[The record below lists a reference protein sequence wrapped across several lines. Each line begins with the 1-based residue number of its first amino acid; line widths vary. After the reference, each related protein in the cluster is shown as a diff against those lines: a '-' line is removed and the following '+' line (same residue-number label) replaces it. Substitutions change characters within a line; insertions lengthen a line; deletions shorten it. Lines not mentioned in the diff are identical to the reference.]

1 MFHNEVFV
9 DVNVMLFYLLLVK
22 LDEFFLRIFVVFNA
36 SSSVLL
42 FNEIFF
48 LEFYIFLHDN
58 CLLFNENINNGL
70 FIFYDNKVL

>member
-22 LDEFFLRIFVVFNA
+22 LDEVFLRIFVVFNA

-70 FIFYDNKVL
+70 FIFL

>member
-9 DVNVMLFYLLLVK
+9 DVNVMLFYLLVK
-22 LDEFFLRIFVVFNA
+22 LDEVFFFVFSLYLMPHQVFCC
-36 SSSVLL
+36 LMK
-42 FNEIFF
+42 FFF

-70 FIFYDNKVL
+70 FIFL